1 MTGYFTVDYVED
13 VDQPYGYVLKNQL
26 IVSGKGIG
34 NLAPVAP
41 INLSYY
47 QDTEGLHL
55 TWSDQPDDHTAP
67 MALSHDVIIY
77 KDGKEILKGP
87 VNPVTGARLKLQEG
101 RASESL
107 IVDNLAYGS
116 YTWKVQAVD
125 QTFMGSPL
133 SAQADFI
140 FLPQAPVI
148 KDTVIYKCDRQ
159 VTLTAGERILN
170 GTRMGR

>member
-1 MTGYFTVDYVED
+1 MT
-13 VDQPYGYVLKNQL
+13 
-26 IVSGKGIG
+26 IRRS
-34 NLAPVAP
+34 
-41 INLSYY
+41 
-47 QDTEGLHL
+47 
-55 TWSDQPDDHTAP
+55 

-77 KDGKEILKGP
+77 KDGKEIMKGL

-107 IVDNLAYGS
+107 MVDNLAYGS

-140 FLPQAPVI
+140 FLPQAPGI

-159 VTLTAGERILN
+159 VTLTAEGANIEWY
-170 GTRMGR
+170 RMGR